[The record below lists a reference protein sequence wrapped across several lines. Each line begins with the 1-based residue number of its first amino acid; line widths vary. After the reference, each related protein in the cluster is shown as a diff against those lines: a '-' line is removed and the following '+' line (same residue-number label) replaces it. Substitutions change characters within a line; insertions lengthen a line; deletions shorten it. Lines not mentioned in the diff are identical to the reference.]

1 MDSVRMV
8 LMARV
13 SRSEEDFEGLCGMS
27 DDSFA

>member
-1 MDSVRMV
+1 V

-13 SRSEEDFEGLCGMS
+13 SRSEEDFEGDCGMS

>member
-1 MDSVRMV
+1 V

-13 SRSEEDFEGLCGMS
+13 SRSEEDFEGVCGMS